1 MKAITQIEEAEP
13 TENKFD
19 FIVEI
24 DLENKEEV
32 EEMTE
37 TLEINST
44 ETNTKKSQNKITKSL
59 NKLKMLKEQFPLR
72 LSQKL
77 NNHQN

>member
-13 TENKFD
+13 AESKFD

-32 EEMTE
+32 EEMS
-37 TLEINST
+37 EINST